1 MGSGFDNLLS
11 APTSNEGRCSKSSIL
26 RIGERQPAHGR
37 WLMANSECGM
47 THFQL
52 RISNVMG
59 DVAALFT
66 FRIGTKVD
74 PELCKGTEN
83 G

>member
-11 APTSNEGRCSKSSIL
+11 APTSTLFEKFDSPDWRTPASSW
-26 RIGERQPAHGR
+26 PMAH
-37 WLMANSECGM
+37 ANSECGM